1 MSEVQAEEEKKPF
14 IGFLVDAECCCFSC
28 NDFFCTPIMDES
40 LKEKGYCCT
49 ICSGAN
55 YLVKPSIFC
64 AAREALC
71 GYPKFAVAGSPQVK
85 YFDYG
90 NVRLCGA
97 FLCGLAALSCQPG
110 CFGCSTEFSLLFLEA
125 EAECLTPTQDEK
137 MTAQGRCCTICVSKC
152 SCTRIE
158 SCVDCRLHQFCLE
171 LHCSLPCKQ
180 DVPCAFGCLGLLCC
194 YKWKVRGARL
204 ALVAIASTE
213 RSCLSPSKCL
223 PKCCPKP
230 VDLDPE
236 LLGPAGKME
245 QTANE
250 MHGAAG
256 APPAAENTC
265 DAAEAVEPMERA

>member
-14 IGFLVDAECCCFSC
+14 IGFMIDAECCCFSC
-28 NDFFCTPIMDES
+28 NDIICTPIMDEA
-40 LKEKGYCCT
+40 LKEKGFCCT

-90 NVRLCGA
+90 QVRLCGA

-110 CFGCSTEFSLLFLEA
+110 CFGCSTEGSVLFLNA
-125 EAECLTPTQDEK
+125 EAECMTPTQDEK

-152 SCTRIE
+152 SCKGVE

-171 LHCSLPCKQ
+171 LHCSLPCKS

-194 YKWKVRGARL
+194 YKWK
-204 ALVAIASTE
+204 
-213 RSCLSPSKCL
+213 CL

-230 VDLDPE
+230 ADLDPE

-245 QTANE
+245 QTSNE
-250 MHGAAG
+250 MHDAAG
-256 APPAAENTC
+256 APPAPEHTC
-265 DAAEAVEPMERA
+265 GAAEAVEPMERS